1 MNSPLPR
8 ASPSSLLHP
17 FTFQFP
23 TSNSNL
29 IFTSI
34 LFIPPQPSHLITSA
48 TTNRV
53 TTPSP
58 LPPKLNS
65 HFISKDELLPNKR
78 NSSLISFHEG
88 RSRSKTIEDLAVTI
102 KDGKIETLD
111 EFNHLFMG
119 LVLEDEADLAYKL
132 YSSLS
137 NYDFSANGIT
147 FSILVHCYCKRN
159 EPMEAKRVLE
169 HMIESGFESPKVK
182 TFTQLINLF
191 CKKGRLKQAFQVFET
206 MSKVKCDPTINTY
219 NCLLKGLCYVGR
231 VEDAYELLLK
241 IKKSWKEQRDAS
253 LQPDVY
259 TYTAVMDGF
268 CKVGRSDEALELLDE
283 AIKMGLTPS
292 IVTYNTIFNG
302 YFKEGRP
309 MEGFGLLK
317 QMKERNCTPDYVSYS
332 TLLHGLL
339 QWGEITA
346 AVRVYKEMLDLGFKV
361 DERMMNTLLRGVCR
375 RSRKEKELLE
385 DAYQVFDEMSKRGCE
400 IDPCAYELMI
410 EAFCLG
416 NETDKAFVNLCEMMK
431 MGLSP
436 RTFTLNIV
444 VRGLCVEGK
453 IEKAMMVLVWV
464 CKGKSEMFDRVAF
477 DVLIN
482 ETNRQGMVKTA
493 SFVYCVALK
502 NGVIPLRKPRR

>member
-1 MNSPLPR
+1 MNSPLAR
-8 ASPSSLLHP
+8 ASPCSLPHP

-23 TSNSNL
+23 PSNFN
-29 IFTSI
+29 FTSL
-34 LFIPPQPSHLITSA
+34 LFTPSKPSHFIISA
-48 TTNRV
+48 TTNQT

-58 LPPKLNS
+58 LPLALNS
-65 HFISKDELLPNKR
+65 HLISKDGFLPNER
-78 NSSLISFHEG
+78 NRSLNPSYEG
-88 RSRSKTIEDLAVTI
+88 KNKGKTIQDLAERIRDGSI
-102 KDGKIETLD
+102 KTLN

-132 YSSLS
+132 YSTLS
-137 NYDFSANGIT
+137 NYDFSADSFT
-147 FSILVHCYCKRN
+147 FSILVHCCCKRN

-169 HMIESGFESPKVK
+169 HMIESGFDSPKVK

-191 CKKGRLKQAFQVFET
+191 CKKGRLKQAFEVFEI
-206 MSKVKCDPTINTY
+206 MGKVKCAPTINTY

-231 VEDAYELLLK
+231 VEEAYECLSK
-241 IKKSWKEQRDAS
+241 IKKSWKEQGDAS

-268 CKVGRSDEALELLDE
+268 CKVGRSDEALELLDD

-317 QMKERNCTPDYVSYS
+317 QMKERNCTPDNVSYS

-339 QWGEITA
+339 QWGEIEP
-346 AVRVYKEMLDLGFKV
+346 AVRVYKEMLEIGFVV
-361 DERMMNTLLRGVCR
+361 DERMTNTLLRGVCR
-375 RSRKEKELLE
+375 KSRKEKELLK
-385 DAYQVFDEMSKRGCE
+385 DAYQVFDEMSTRGCD

-410 EAFCLG
+410 EAFCNG
-416 NETDKAFVNLCEMMK
+416 NEIDKAFVNLFEMIK

-436 RTFTLNIV
+436 RMFTLNIV
-444 VRGLCVEGK
+444 IRGLCIEGN
-453 IEKAMMVLVWV
+453 IEKAMLVFV
-464 CKGKSEMFDRVAF
+464 TGCKGTSEIFDRVVF

-493 SFVYCVALK
+493 TCVYCFALK
-502 NGVIPLRKPRR
+502 NGVIPQRKPRR